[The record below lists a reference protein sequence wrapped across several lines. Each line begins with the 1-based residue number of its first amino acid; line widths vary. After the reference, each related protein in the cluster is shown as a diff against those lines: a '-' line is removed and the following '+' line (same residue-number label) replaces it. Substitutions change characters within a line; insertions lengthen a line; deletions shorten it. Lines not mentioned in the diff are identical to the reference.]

1 MKVFSFFIHLT
12 DPVALWNK
20 HEGFCDTKKVIDNH
34 LVVNDTAKCGIKLIT
49 DLNTRIV
56 KDLKFTYLNAK
67 YVMLNF

>member
-1 MKVFSFFIHLT
+1 MKVFVTL
-12 DPVALWNK
+12 
-20 HEGFCDTKKVIDNH
+20 KKLIDNH

-67 YVMLNF
+67 YLMLDFKKYI